1 MDKLFQ
7 DRTVF
12 CLVRHGETDWNLSG
26 RLQGREDLPLNETGR
41 NQARLTGAYL
51 SKWPWDLIVT
61 SPLSRA
67 LETARLVGDKTAA
80 KILEPETD
88 LQERDYG
95 ESAGLTREESDGRWT
110 DGAVPGLES
119 NADLRER
126 GFSVLVSLAA
136 RFPQTR
142 MVVVSHGSLIN
153 SLLSVV
159 SKGEIGTGK
168 TRLSS
173 ACLSLV
179 SFDPPKWRIEDYNNV
194 AHLTEPSG

>member
-1 MDKLFQ
+1 M
-7 DRTVF
+7 F

-41 NQARLTGAYL
+41 AQARLTGAYL
-51 SKWPWDLIVT
+51 RKWAWDLIVT

-67 LETARLVGDKTAA
+67 LETAGVLGDMTAA
-80 KILEPETD
+80 KILEPAAD

-95 ESAGLTREESDGRWT
+95 ESAGLTRKESGERWT

-119 NADLRER
+119 NADLKER
-126 GFSVLVSLAA
+126 GFSVLVSLAE

-153 SLLSVV
+153 SLLALV

-168 TRLSS
+168 TSLAN

-179 SFDPPKWRIEDYNNV
+179 SFDPPEWRIEDYNNV
-194 AHLTEPSG
+194 AHLTEAPASEA